1 MKKALLRAAVLSLTL
16 AVGSGAPAQ
25 VQTKPDSI
33 VHRELETLVVTA
45 TRQERSLA
53 ALPMPVTVVP
63 ASMLRTM
70 GSVRLQDALTEQTGL
85 VVVPQINAQGNG
97 LQLQGFNP
105 DYTLILV
112 DGEPLIGRYTG
123 SLELNRITVGNI
135 RQIEIVKGPSSSL
148 YGSEALAGV
157 VNIITERPSKNT
169 GSFSLRHGTNN
180 TTDITGQGSIRR
192 NNLGI
197 QLFGNRYSTS
207 GYDLSPQNFGKTV
220 SPFTSHT
227 LQSKIQWN
235 ITPRTE
241 FNLSARVFNET
252 QRFNFEVLNAGTA
265 TKTTGDG
272 TTHDWSLNPVIHHR
286 FSDKLKITA
295 RFYLT
300 RFRTETGLYLES
312 GGALFYSDNFH
323 QQFARPEAVV
333 TWYAGNNSVVT
344 AGAGYIHETV
354 QTSRYGDDVQRM
366 QNTAYAFVQ
375 HEWEPTA
382 ALTVI
387 AGARLDRNDVFGSQA
402 SPKLSASFR
411 LSDKVLLKASSGI
424 GFKAPDFR
432 QLYFNFNNSA
442 GGGYSVLGTEVVNER
457 VAELEAAGQIANYF
471 FDPSRLGTLQAE
483 RSLAF
488 NGGVDIRFSP
498 TLSGSLNLFRNTINN
513 LIETQ
518 ALAATTTGQNLYTYR
533 NINRAVTEGA
543 EASMNLKLNTSMQVS
558 GGYQLLFALDRDVV
572 ENIRAGNGF
581 WRDPETLVTRRLS
594 TWEYHG
600 LYNRSRH
607 SANIK
612 LFYRTTSGYEGSLRL
627 IGRSRFGIG
636 DIRGNI
642 QGETVPPSDIN
653 SNGILD
659 LHDRFVNG
667 YVLLNLSAARELK
680 NGMRIQAGID
690 NLLNHREP
698 VFIPNLPGRL
708 IYLSLSW
715 KLSFDNE
722 TNNP

>member
-1 MKKALLRAAVLSLTL
+1 MKKGALRYFPIFL
-16 AVGSGAPAQ
+16 AMALGLGEPVFAQ
-25 VQTKPDSI
+25 TQQDSI
-33 VHRELETLVVTA
+33 KHRELETLVVTA

-63 ASMLRTM
+63 ASMIRTM

-157 VNIITERPSKNT
+157 VNIITDRPTKNT
-169 GSFSLRHGTNN
+169 VDVSLRHGTNN
-180 TTDITGQGSIRR
+180 TTDITGQGSLRK
-192 NNLGI
+192 NNIGLY
-197 QLFGNRYSTS
+197 LFGNRYSTS

-220 SPFTSHT
+220 SPFASHT
-227 LQSKIQWN
+227 LQSKFQWN
-235 ITPRTE
+235 AGPRTE
-241 FNLSARVFNET
+241 INVSARLFNET

-265 TKTTGDG
+265 TKTTGTG
-272 TTHDWSLNPVIHHR
+272 TTHDWNLNPVIHHR
-286 FSDKLKITA
+286 FSDKLKVTT

-312 GGALFYSDNFH
+312 GGTLFYSDNFH
-323 QQFARPEAVV
+323 QQFARPEAVL
-333 TWYAGNNSVVT
+333 TWYAGKNSVVT

-354 QTSRYGDDVQRM
+354 QTSRYGDAVQRV
-366 QNTAYAFVQ
+366 QNTTYAFAQ
-375 HEWEPTA
+375 HEWNPTA

-411 LSDKVLLKASSGI
+411 LSEKISIKASSGI

-442 GGGYSVLGTEVVNER
+442 GGGYAVLGTEVVKSK
-457 VAELEAAGQIANYF
+457 VAELEAAGQIGNYF
-471 FDPSRLGTLQAE
+471 FDPAQLGTLQAE
-483 RSLAF
+483 RSHAF
-488 NGGVDIRFSP
+488 NSGVDIRFSP
-498 TLSGSLNLFRNTINN
+498 TLSGSVNLFRNTVNN

-518 ALAATTTGQNLYTYR
+518 ALASTTTGQNLYTYR

-543 EASMNLKLNTSMQVS
+543 ETSMNWKMNARLQASA
-558 GGYQLLFALDRDVV
+558 GYQLLFALDRDVV
-572 ENIRAGNGF
+572 ENIKAGNGY
-581 WRDPETLVTRRLS
+581 WRDPETLITRRLR

-600 LYNRSRH
+600 LYNRNRH
-607 SANIK
+607 TANVK
-612 LFYRTTSGYEGSLRL
+612 LFYRTPSRYEGSLRL

-659 LHDRFVNG
+659 LHDRFVRG
-667 YVLLNLSAARELK
+667 YVLVNLSAARELK

-708 IYLSLSW
+708 AYITLSW
-715 KLSFDNE
+715 KLNINNE
-722 TNNP
+722 TINP